1 MLINIYLNHKS
12 IIKRHKQRRI
22 SNRAAPFRC
31 YLSSKHHSQQS
42 DVILFFSI
50 FIAIINKEI
59 FLYLSWCCASQ
70 KFQMNHFN
78 GKKNM
83 FQISSFTCFLEL
95 PKNKLRV
102 HRSIEF
108 RYSPNNNQYN
118 FVSVTTVL
126 FAYETKISTIF
137 LVLHHNGTMY
147 AISVCTVCAV
157 WNTCSRTSFK
167 SFE

>member
-22 SNRAAPFRC
+22 SNRAPPSSC
-31 YLSSKHHSQQS
+31 TLSSKHHSQQS

-59 FLYLSWCCASQ
+59 FLYLRWCCASQ
-70 KFQMNHFN
+70 KFLMNHFN
-78 GKKNM
+78 GKHVSD
-83 FQISSFTCFLEL
+83 FFIYVFFFEL
-95 PKNKLRV
+95 PKNKLCV

-108 RYSPNNNQYN
+108 RQHNQYN

-126 FAYETKISTIF
+126 FAYETKILTIF
-137 LVLHHNGTMY
+137 LVLHHIGTMC
-147 AISVCTVCAV
+147 AISVCTV
-157 WNTCSRTSFK
+157 
-167 SFE
+167 